1 MIQDAFVRLRA
12 KQLYWQGY
20 PPAEIARL
28 MGISQNTIY
37 SWKKRD
43 EWDETPPVAR
53 VTQSI
58 DARLV
63 QLTGKP
69 DKTGGDFKEIDL
81 LTRQLKKLSDGQ
93 PGDANGTKKPRK
105 RKLKNH
111 FTEEQITALREKVMG
126 SLAVHQRDWYDALAV
141 CEAADCRNRMILKS
155 RQIGATWYFAREAL
169 LRALRDTVEYSY
181 QRNQIFLSASRR
193 QAYQFKGVI
202 QRLAEEVGVE
212 LKGGDKIVLS
222 NGAELH
228 FLGTSAASAQSYTG
242 HLYFDEFF
250 WVANFIKLRKV
261 AAAMAT
267 LTGLTRTYFSTPSS
281 ETHEAY
287 QFWTGDRWNE
297 KRAKS
302 QRQSFDV
309 TWKTLN
315 SGLLCPDKTWRQ
327 IVTIQDVIDKGW
339 KLTRLDEIQDENS
352 EDEFRNLYMCEFVR
366 DGESAFS
373 LNSLI
378 GCGVDGYDDWPDW
391 KPFAPRPV
399 GNRPVWV
406 GYDANGSTGNG
417 DSGALCVVVPP
428 AVPGG
433 RFRTIET
440 IQVRGLEF
448 EEQARVIED
457 ITLKYNVQHVG
468 IDVTGGNGDAVYQIV
483 KKFFPAAV
491 PYNFTLAS
499 KRALVMKMLQVI
511 RAGRWEYDRGERE
524 LVTAFNAIRKT
535 KTQGGFITYDTDR
548 SRGVSHGDLA
558 WANMLAV
565 INEPLGDDDGAVKSF
580 VMEF

>member
-1 MIQDAFVRLRA
+1 MIQDTFVRLRA

-155 RQIGATWYFAREAL
+155 RQIGATWYFAQEAL
-169 LRALRDTVEYSY
+169 LRSLRDTVEYPY

-378 GCGVDGYDDWPDW
+378 GCGVDGYDDWLDW

-417 DSGALCVVVPP
+417 DSGALCVVMPP

-440 IQVRGLEF
+440 RQVQGLEF

-491 PYNFTLAS
+491 PYNFTMAS

-511 RAGRWEYDRGERE
+511 RAGRWEYDRSERE

-535 KTQGGFITYDTDR
+535 KTQAGFITYDTDR